1 MSIGMYV
8 WFLLIL
14 GGSPS
19 PNGNNEPSRDIVMFD
34 PEEEDYKSVGQ
45 LRLGRMDHAVSLVP
59 EKMAEFCQPQD

>member
-1 MSIGMYV
+1 MSICTYV
-8 WFLLIL
+8 LFLFIL
-14 GGSPS
+14 GGSHS
-19 PNGNNEPSRDIVMFD
+19 PDGNNEPSREIVMFD